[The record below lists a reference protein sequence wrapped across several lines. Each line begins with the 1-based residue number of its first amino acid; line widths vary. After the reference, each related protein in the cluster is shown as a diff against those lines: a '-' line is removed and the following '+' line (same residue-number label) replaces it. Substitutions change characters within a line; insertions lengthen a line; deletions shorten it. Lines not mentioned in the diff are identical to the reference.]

1 MEQLKGDNGAR
12 QKKSGNPTFAM
23 RLSCHKL
30 CLRVERTTAYCAC
43 GSIITE
49 ILFLLFKKSLTNALI
64 VSGV

>member
-30 CLRVERTTAYCAC
+30 CLRVE
-43 GSIITE
+43 
-49 ILFLLFKKSLTNALI
+49 
-64 VSGV
+64 